1 MGGGNECSGEDKMI
15 KKCKAPDCPGK
26 FLFSN
31 CVCTHNITG
40 WFLVHCVV
48 SDWGEWSACNEK
60 CAPKRGDMSLTSR
73 TRLVISWIW

>member
-40 WFLVHCVV
+40 
-48 SDWGEWSACNEK
+48 
-60 CAPKRGDMSLTSR
+60 
-73 TRLVISWIW
+73 